1 MKAPNLREI
10 LAAFLYLGISA
21 FGGLA
26 MIEPLRRRVVE
37 DQGWLSQ
44 TESYFLLFPGGGNK
58 QLVLQRR
65 FITLDIPFCRD
76 YFICEWGQN
85 HKLKPNPSRRGREVF
100 GLRKRPVAL
109 MNEG

>member
-10 LAAFLYLGISA
+10 LACFLHLGISA

-44 TESYFLLFPGGGNK
+44 TESYFLVFLAAGITK
-58 QLVLQRR
+58 IVLQWR
-65 FITLDIPFCRD
+65 FSPLDIPFCRD
-76 YFICEWGQN
+76 YFIFAWGQN
-85 HKLKPNPSRRGREVF
+85 HKLKPNPSQTGT
-100 GLRKRPVAL
+100 
-109 MNEG
+109 